1 MISSCHFSI
10 FKRFEIKNYKA
21 DRRRNVYID
30 TKHMES
36 ALNGTVLMHSLLLYQ
51 ESHLFAGLTCFISH
65 ITSTTCAYHMHKLP
79 MEYSLFIINLPCRYM
94 YLATEESSEADILKT
109 ISSKIL

>member
-1 MISSCHFSI
+1 
-10 FKRFEIKNYKA
+10 
-21 DRRRNVYID
+21 
-30 TKHMES
+30 MES
-36 ALNGTVLMHSLLLYQ
+36 ALYGTVLMHSLLLYQ
-51 ESHLFAGLTCFISH
+51 ESHLFAGLICFISH

-79 MEYSLFIINLPCRYM
+79 MKYSLFIINLPCRYM